1 MDGSLYISVDTYLL
15 SMCSLLLL
23 YPNNPVVSSIYTWSL
38 CAYLSCYIPIILW
51 FPTYTASVSPT
62 WSLCAVYSWYIPI
75 ILWFPI
81 YIYCICRYLLA
92 LSVYSCYIPIILW
105 FPLYILYLS
114 TPTWS
119 LCAVY
124 SCYIPIILWF
134 PIYIYIYLYICA
146 VYSCY
151 IPIISVVSSIYLSIL
166 TCISTRGFTYLISM
180 CSLLLLYPNNPVVPY
195 IYCICRHLLALY
207 VQSTPVIS
215 Q

>member
-1 MDGSLYISVDTYLL
+1 MQSTPVSVFLYIYCTPTWSLCAVYSCYIPIILWFPIYTVSVDTYLL

-23 YPNNPVVSSIYTWSL
+23 YPNNLVVPLYILYLSTPTCSL
-38 CAYLSCYIPIILW
+38 CAVYSCYIPIILW
-51 FPTYTASVSPT
+51 FLYIYILYLSTPTC
-62 WSLCAVYSWYIPI
+62 SLCA
-75 ILWFPI
+75 
-81 YIYCICRYLLA
+81 
-92 LSVYSCYIPIILW
+92 VYSCYIPIILW

-124 SCYIPIILWF
+124 SCYIPIILWI
-134 PIYIYIYLYICA
+134 PLYIYT
-146 VYSCY
+146 V
-151 IPIISVVSSIYLSIL
+151 SVD
-166 TCISTRGFTYLISM
+166 TYLISM